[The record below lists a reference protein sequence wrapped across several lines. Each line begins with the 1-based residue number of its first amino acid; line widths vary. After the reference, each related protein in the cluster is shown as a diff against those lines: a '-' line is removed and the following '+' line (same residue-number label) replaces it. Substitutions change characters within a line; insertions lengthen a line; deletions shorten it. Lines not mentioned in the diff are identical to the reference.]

1 MKRFLFLPAMVLLFL
16 LLLTGCQTI
25 TSFLPPQPCKP
36 AADLPA
42 EKHLARV
49 PEVETSNQAFFD
61 LLLQERKTHAQDDQD
76 YNSLYA
82 QCVAPHAP

>member
-1 MKRFLFLPAMVLLFL
+1 MLLLFV

-25 TSFLPPQPCKP
+25 TRFLPPQPCKP

-42 EKHLARV
+42 EKSVAKL
-49 PEVETSNQAFFD
+49 PEVDTPNDAFYGLFVV
-61 LLLQERKTHAQDDQD
+61 ERASHKKDDQD

-82 QCVAPHAP
+82 QCVKGAK